1 MKRFFSIIFS
11 AYLCILISCVDEV
24 QPYTIPFAPV
34 YFNIDINGLDSD
46 LTHFAHKTFTRGRTV
61 GEQVGYAGLLIFRDA
76 QGEIFAYDLCCP
88 HEDDKNI
95 RVEPT
100 DNGKAVCPKC
110 GTVFVTM
117 YGLGSVESG
126 VANQSLQRY
135 NVSKSSRG
143 EGAFVVTNK

>member
-1 MKRFFSIIFS
+1 MKRVFYSIVLLL
-11 AYLCILISCVDEV
+11 AVSCADEA
-24 QPYTIPFAPV
+24 PRFTIPFAPV
-34 YFNIDINGLDSD
+34 YFQIDINGLDSD
-46 LTHFAHKTFTRGRTV
+46 LTYFAHKTFTRGRMF
-61 GEQVGYAGLLIFRDA
+61 GEQIGFGGLLIFRDA

-88 HEDDKNI
+88 YEDDKNI

>member
-1 MKRFFSIIFS
+1 MKRVFYSIVLLL
-11 AYLCILISCVDEV
+11 AVSCADEAPRFTV
-24 QPYTIPFAPV
+24 PFARV
-34 YFNIDINGLDSD
+34 YFQIDINGLDSD
-46 LTHFAHKTFTRGRTV
+46 LTYFAHKTFTRGRTV
-61 GEQVGYAGLLIFRDA
+61 GEQVGFGGLLIFRDDR
-76 QGEIFAYDLCCP
+76 GNIFAYDLCCP